1 MLQRELD
8 RGRRSLSKGKDVQVF
23 PLLKEKYL
31 TTREGILVA
40 LMAISSGDAN
50 EEVLVD
56 SLKSQFR
63 SWGDQ
68 VAAQDG
74 DGLLV
79 SMWYIPSTLRI

>member
-8 RGRRSLSKGKDVQVF
+8 RGHRSLSKGKDVQVF
-23 PLLKEKYL
+23 PLLKKYL

-40 LMAISSGDAN
+40 LMAISSANAN
-50 EEVLVD
+50 EEALVD

-79 SMWYIPSTLRI
+79 SMWYIPSNLCI